1 MCYIIRATGRDQDR
15 TTVAF
20 FLSPISSESVPL
32 GRDLSEDSGDS
43 SNLILDIEENWHP
56 YRSAFFSGLM
66 MRQVA
71 FRQIAEH
78 QPYRAQHRFVCKS
91 WTKER
96 GKC

>member
-1 MCYIIRATGRDQDR
+1 MCYIIRATGGDQDR

-20 FLSPISSESVPL
+20 SLSPISSESVPP
-32 GRDLSEDSGDS
+32 GRDLSEDSGYS
-43 SNLILDIEENWHP
+43 SNVVLDIGKNRHP
-56 YRSAFFSGLM
+56 YRNAFFSGFM

-71 FRQIAEH
+71 FWQIGEH
-78 QPYRAQHRFVCKS
+78 QRYRAQHRFVCKS